1 MKIKIDIKSIFGDV
15 LFSFEKEIKELEEL
29 VEYQNKIIE
38 KLQKK

>member
-1 MKIKIDIKSIFGDV
+1 MTMKNFLGG
-15 LFSFEKEIKELEEL
+15 IKELEEL